1 MLNHTNTFTGVAQ
14 NLNLSVTTVVKIF
27 DTYVECRR
35 AILPKIICFDEFYRS
50 RKTTDKYAFV
60 MADFQTNKIIDVYHS
75 RRKDK
80 LDSYFSRIPQKE
92 RDNVEY
98 IIIDMWDTYRDL
110 AEVLFKNAKIA
121 VDSFHVIKHLNEA
134 MINIRLRIMRK
145 YEKNT
150 KSLYSNDMYYYMLKK
165 FHYFFVKEFDDI
177 YDGLIE
183 IRKMKTKW
191 DKYEIRKYLL
201 SINSDLKYAYELKEK
216 YKIEQDNILEAYKI
230 MVVRYEISRNG
241 YSSIRPVTIAKDV
254 SRESAV
260 KLGEQSIYFPGISA
274 TNEPMVS
281 YPSGSLASHIL
292 GYVGNITETELD
304 GREDTYGINDV
315 IGKVGIQYVFEEY
328 LRGKDGIKQLD
339 MSVDGTITDEY
350 ITQEAVAGSDVILTI
365 DANLQAA
372 TEKALANNIKKIAS
386 GGFSKRSDA
395 KAGAAVVMNVKTGEI
410 LAMASYPDYE
420 PELFVNGISQK
431 KLDEY
436 NKGDNIFNR
445 AISGVYAPGSTFKMI
460 TAIAGLETGVIT
472 PTEKINDI
480 GVYKKAHEPAC
491 WIWNSYGMSHGW
503 LNVTE
508 AITHS
513 CNYFFYEVG
522 YRATI
527 DNIAKY
533 AKYYGLGEKT
543 NVELPMEEKGIVA
556 TRDKAKER
564 GDEWQIGETLSAAIG
579 QSYNSYTPIQ
589 MAKYISMLANGGEPI
604 DVTIVK
610 SINDVNGNQVSKE
623 DITKFVNAK
632 LGLTKEKKE
641 NLNIKKENIDA
652 ILKGMKGVTSEEGGT
667 AYSTFANFNIEL
679 GGKTGSAQTDVQG
692 KINGWF
698 VGFAPYEEPEIAVVV
713 LVENAGSGSYTA
725 EVARDI
731 LQEYFGMNME
741 KVEEDLTAMPSTEIQ
756 N

>member
-1 MLNHTNTFTGVAQ
+1 MYNDDRNTNLRYNLITILVYIVGIVLIVQLFNLQIVNGKEYRETSNTRLSRETVIKAARGSIKDRTG
-14 NLNLSVTTVVKIF
+14 NLLVTTKMGFNIELYKTKIN
-27 DTYVECRR
+27 TTTLNKT
-35 AILPKIICFDEFYRS
+35 ILNTIKILENNN
-50 RKTTDKYAFV
+50 DKYINNLPISIEPFK
-60 MADFQTNKIIDVYHS
+60 FTIDDEESQVNW
-75 RRKDK
+75 K
-80 LDSYFSRIPQKE
+80 KE
-92 RDNVEY
+92 ND
-98 IIIDMWDTYRDL
+98 
-110 AEVLFKNAKIA
+110 
-121 VDSFHVIKHLNEA
+121 IKEDA
-134 MINIRLRIMRK
+134 TP
-145 YEKNT
+145 EQC
-150 KSLYSNDMYYYMLKK
+150 
-165 FHYFFVKEFDDI
+165 F
-177 YDGLIE
+177 
-183 IRKMKTKW
+183 
-191 DKYEIRKYLL
+191 
-201 SINSDLKYAYELKEK
+201 YELKEK

-328 LRGKDGIKQLD
+328 LRGKDGVKQLD

-731 LQEYFGMNME
+731 LQEYFGMNIE

>member
-1 MLNHTNTFTGVAQ
+1 MYNDDRNTNLRYNLITILVYIVGIVLIVQLFNLQIVNGKEYRETSNTRLSRETVIKAARGSIKDRTG
-14 NLNLSVTTVVKIF
+14 NLLVTTKMGFNIELYKTKIN
-27 DTYVECRR
+27 TTTLNKT
-35 AILPKIICFDEFYRS
+35 ILNTIKILENNN
-50 RKTTDKYAFV
+50 DKYINNLPISIEPFK
-60 MADFQTNKIIDVYHS
+60 FTIDDEESQVNW
-75 RRKDK
+75 K
-80 LDSYFSRIPQKE
+80 KE
-92 RDNVEY
+92 ND
-98 IIIDMWDTYRDL
+98 
-110 AEVLFKNAKIA
+110 
-121 VDSFHVIKHLNEA
+121 IKEDA
-134 MINIRLRIMRK
+134 TP
-145 YEKNT
+145 EQC
-150 KSLYSNDMYYYMLKK
+150 
-165 FHYFFVKEFDDI
+165 F
-177 YDGLIE
+177 
-183 IRKMKTKW
+183 
-191 DKYEIRKYLL
+191 
-201 SINSDLKYAYELKEK
+201 YELKEK

-460 TAIAGLETGVIT
+460 TAIAGLETGVIA

>member
-1 MLNHTNTFTGVAQ
+1 MNNDNRSSNLRYNIITILVYIVGIVLIVQLFNLQIVNGKEYRETSNTR
-14 NLNLSVTTVVKIF
+14 LSRETVVKAARGSIKDRTGNLLVTTKMGF
-27 DTYVECRR
+27 NVDLYKTKIDT
-35 AILPKIICFDEFYRS
+35 ATLNKTILNTIRILESNK
-50 RKTTDKYAFV
+50 DKYINNLPIKVNPFEFENQ
-60 MADFQTNKIIDVYHS
+60 DEET
-75 RRKDK
+75 
-80 LDSYFSRIPQKE
+80 QKKWKKGNDINE
-92 RDNVEY
+92 NA
-98 IIIDMWDTYRDL
+98 T
-110 AEVLFKNAKIA
+110 AEECF
-121 VDSFHVIKHLNEA
+121 
-134 MINIRLRIMRK
+134 
-145 YEKNT
+145 
-150 KSLYSNDMYYYMLKK
+150 YSLKK
-165 FHYFFVKEFDDI
+165 E
-177 YDGLIE
+177 
-183 IRKMKTKW
+183 
-191 DKYEIRKYLL
+191 
-201 SINSDLKYAYELKEK
+201 
-216 YKIEQDNILEAYKI
+216 YKIEQEDISEAYKI
-230 MVVRYEISRNG
+230 MVVRYEIARNG

-254 SRESAV
+254 SRASAV

-274 TNEPMVS
+274 TTEPLVS

-292 GYVGNITETELD
+292 GYVGNITQAELD

-328 LRGKDGIKQLD
+328 LRGQNGIKQLD
-339 MSVDGTITDEY
+339 MSVDGNITDEY
-350 ITQEAVAGSDVILTI
+350 ITKEAVAGSDVILTI
-365 DANLQAA
+365 DANLQAT

-386 GGFSKRSDA
+386 GGFSKTSEA

-460 TAIAGLETGVIT
+460 TAIAGLETGAIT
-472 PTEKINDI
+472 PTEKINDV

-491 WIWNSYGMSHGW
+491 WIWNSYGMTHGW
-503 LNVTE
+503 LNVTD
-508 AITHS
+508 AIIHS

-522 YRATI
+522 YRVTI
-527 DNIAKY
+527 ENIAKY
-533 AKYYGLGEKT
+533 AKYYGLGQKT
-543 NVELPMEEKGIVA
+543 NVELPMEEEGVVA

-589 MAKYISMLANGGEPI
+589 MAKYISMLANGGKPI
-604 DVTIVK
+604 DVSIVK
-610 SINDVNGNQVSKE
+610 SVIDVNGNQISKE
-623 DITKFVNAK
+623 EITKFVNAK
-632 LGLTKEKKE
+632 LGLEKQEKED
-641 NLNIKKENIDA
+641 LNIKKENLEA

-667 AYSTFANFNIEL
+667 AYSTFADFNIEL
-679 GGKTGSAQTDVQG
+679 GGKTGSAQTDVNG
-692 KINGWF
+692 KVNGWF
-698 VGFAPYEEPEIAVVV
+698 VGFAPYDEPEVAVVV

-741 KVEEDLTAMPSTEIQ
+741 KVEENLTALPSSEIQ

>member
-1 MLNHTNTFTGVAQ
+1 MNNDNRSSNLRYNIITILVYIVGIVLIVQLFNLQIVNGKEYRETSNTR
-14 NLNLSVTTVVKIF
+14 LSRETVVKAARGSIKDRTGNLLVTTKMGF
-27 DTYVECRR
+27 NVDLYKTKIDT
-35 AILPKIICFDEFYRS
+35 ATLNKTILNTIRILESNK
-50 RKTTDKYAFV
+50 DKYINNLPIKVNPFEFENQ
-60 MADFQTNKIIDVYHS
+60 DEET
-75 RRKDK
+75 
-80 LDSYFSRIPQKE
+80 QKKWKKE
-92 RDNVEY
+92 NDINENA
-98 IIIDMWDTYRDL
+98 T
-110 AEVLFKNAKIA
+110 AEECF
-121 VDSFHVIKHLNEA
+121 
-134 MINIRLRIMRK
+134 
-145 YEKNT
+145 
-150 KSLYSNDMYYYMLKK
+150 YSLKK
-165 FHYFFVKEFDDI
+165 E
-177 YDGLIE
+177 
-183 IRKMKTKW
+183 
-191 DKYEIRKYLL
+191 
-201 SINSDLKYAYELKEK
+201 
-216 YKIEQDNILEAYKI
+216 YKIEQEDIEEAYKI
-230 MVVRYEISRNG
+230 MIVRYEIARNG

-254 SRESAV
+254 SRASAV

-274 TNEPMVS
+274 TTEPLVS

-292 GYVGNITETELD
+292 GYVGNITQAELD

-328 LRGKDGIKQLD
+328 LRGQNGIKQLD
-339 MSVDGTITDEY
+339 MSVDGNITDEY
-350 ITQEAVAGSDVILTI
+350 ITKEAVAGSDVILTI
-365 DANLQAA
+365 DANLQAT

-386 GGFSKRSDA
+386 GGFSKTSEA

-460 TAIAGLETGVIT
+460 TAIAGLETGAIT
-472 PTEKINDI
+472 PTEKINDV

-491 WIWNSYGMSHGW
+491 WIWNSYGMTHGW
-503 LNVTE
+503 LNVTD
-508 AITHS
+508 AIIHS

-522 YRATI
+522 YRVTI

-533 AKYYGLGEKT
+533 AKYYGLGQKT
-543 NVELPMEEKGIVA
+543 NVELPMEEEGVVA

-589 MAKYISMLANGGEPI
+589 MAKYISMLANGGKPI

-610 SINDVNGNQVSKE
+610 SVIDVNGNQIPKE
-623 DITKFVNAK
+623 EITKFVNAK
-632 LGLTKEKKE
+632 LGLEKQEKED
-641 NLNIKKENIDA
+641 LNIKKENLEA
-652 ILKGMKGVTSEEGGT
+652 VLKGMKGVTSEEGGT
-667 AYSTFANFNIEL
+667 AYSTFADFNIEL
-679 GGKTGSAQTDVQG
+679 GGKTGSAQTDVNG
-692 KINGWF
+692 KVNGWF
-698 VGFAPYEEPEIAVVV
+698 VGFAPYDEPEVAVVV

-741 KVEEDLTAMPSTEIQ
+741 KVEENLTALPSSEIQ

>member
-1 MLNHTNTFTGVAQ
+1 MNNDNRSSNLRYNIITILVYIVGIVLIVQLFNLQIVNGKEYRETSNTR
-14 NLNLSVTTVVKIF
+14 LSRETVVKAARGSIKDRTGNLLVTTKMGF
-27 DTYVECRR
+27 NVDLYKTKIDT
-35 AILPKIICFDEFYRS
+35 ATLNKTILNTIRILESNK
-50 RKTTDKYAFV
+50 DKYINNLPIKVNPFEFENQ
-60 MADFQTNKIIDVYHS
+60 DEET
-75 RRKDK
+75 
-80 LDSYFSRIPQKE
+80 QKKWKKGNDINE
-92 RDNVEY
+92 NA
-98 IIIDMWDTYRDL
+98 T
-110 AEVLFKNAKIA
+110 AEECF
-121 VDSFHVIKHLNEA
+121 
-134 MINIRLRIMRK
+134 
-145 YEKNT
+145 
-150 KSLYSNDMYYYMLKK
+150 YSLKK
-165 FHYFFVKEFDDI
+165 E
-177 YDGLIE
+177 
-183 IRKMKTKW
+183 
-191 DKYEIRKYLL
+191 
-201 SINSDLKYAYELKEK
+201 
-216 YKIEQDNILEAYKI
+216 YKIEQEDISEAYKI
-230 MVVRYEISRNG
+230 MVVRYEIARNG

-254 SRESAV
+254 SRASAV

-274 TNEPMVS
+274 TTEPLVS

-292 GYVGNITETELD
+292 GYVGNITQAELD

-328 LRGKDGIKQLD
+328 LRGQNGIKQLD
-339 MSVDGTITDEY
+339 MSVDGNITDEY
-350 ITQEAVAGSDVILTI
+350 ITKEAVAGSDVILTI
-365 DANLQAA
+365 DANLQAT

-386 GGFSKRSDA
+386 GVFSKTSEA

-460 TAIAGLETGVIT
+460 TAIAGLETGAIT
-472 PTEKINDI
+472 PTEKINDV

-491 WIWNSYGMSHGW
+491 WIWNSYGMTHGW
-503 LNVTE
+503 LNVTD
-508 AITHS
+508 AIIHS

-522 YRATI
+522 YRVTI

-533 AKYYGLGEKT
+533 AKYYGLGQKT
-543 NVELPMEEKGIVA
+543 NVELPMEEEGVVA

-589 MAKYISMLANGGEPI
+589 MAKYISMLANGGKPI
-604 DVTIVK
+604 DVSIVK
-610 SINDVNGNQVSKE
+610 SVIDVNGNQISKE
-623 DITKFVNAK
+623 EITKFVNAK
-632 LGLTKEKKE
+632 LGLEKQEKED
-641 NLNIKKENIDA
+641 LNIKKENLEA

-667 AYSTFANFNIEL
+667 AYSTFADFNIEL
-679 GGKTGSAQTDVQG
+679 GGKTGSAQTDVNG
-692 KINGWF
+692 KVNGWF
-698 VGFAPYEEPEIAVVV
+698 VGFAPYDEPEVAVVV

-741 KVEEDLTAMPSTEIQ
+741 KVEENLTALPSSEIQ

>member
-1 MLNHTNTFTGVAQ
+1 MNNDNRSSNLRYNIITILVYIVGIVLIVQLFNLQIVNGKEYRETSNTR
-14 NLNLSVTTVVKIF
+14 LSRETVVKAARGSIKDRTGNLLVTTKMGF
-27 DTYVECRR
+27 NVDLYKTKIDI
-35 AILPKIICFDEFYRS
+35 ATLNKTILNTIRILESNK
-50 RKTTDKYAFV
+50 DKYINNLPIKVNPFEFENQ
-60 MADFQTNKIIDVYHS
+60 DEET
-75 RRKDK
+75 
-80 LDSYFSRIPQKE
+80 QKKWKKGNDINE
-92 RDNVEY
+92 NA
-98 IIIDMWDTYRDL
+98 T
-110 AEVLFKNAKIA
+110 AEECF
-121 VDSFHVIKHLNEA
+121 
-134 MINIRLRIMRK
+134 
-145 YEKNT
+145 
-150 KSLYSNDMYYYMLKK
+150 YSLKK
-165 FHYFFVKEFDDI
+165 E
-177 YDGLIE
+177 
-183 IRKMKTKW
+183 
-191 DKYEIRKYLL
+191 
-201 SINSDLKYAYELKEK
+201 
-216 YKIEQDNILEAYKI
+216 YKIEQEDISEAYKI
-230 MVVRYEISRNG
+230 MVVRYEIARNG

-254 SRESAV
+254 SRASAV

-274 TNEPMVS
+274 TTEPLVS

-292 GYVGNITETELD
+292 GYVGNITQAELD

-328 LRGKDGIKQLD
+328 LRGQNGIKQLD
-339 MSVDGTITDEY
+339 MSVDGNITDEY
-350 ITQEAVAGSDVILTI
+350 ITKEAVAGSDVILTI
-365 DANLQAA
+365 DANLQAT

-386 GGFSKRSDA
+386 GGFSKTSEA

-460 TAIAGLETGVIT
+460 TAIAGLETGAIT
-472 PTEKINDI
+472 PTEKINDV

-491 WIWNSYGMSHGW
+491 WIWNSYGMTHGW
-503 LNVTE
+503 LNVTD
-508 AITHS
+508 AIIHS

-522 YRATI
+522 YRVTI

-533 AKYYGLGEKT
+533 AKYYGLGQKT
-543 NVELPMEEKGIVA
+543 NVELPMEEEGVVA

-589 MAKYISMLANGGEPI
+589 MAKYISMLANGGKPI
-604 DVTIVK
+604 DVSIVK
-610 SINDVNGNQVSKE
+610 SVIDVNGNQISKE
-623 DITKFVNAK
+623 EITKFVNAK
-632 LGLTKEKKE
+632 LGLEKQEKED
-641 NLNIKKENIDA
+641 LNIKKENLEA

-667 AYSTFANFNIEL
+667 AYSTFADFNIEL
-679 GGKTGSAQTDVQG
+679 GGKTGSAQTDVNG
-692 KINGWF
+692 KVNGWF
-698 VGFAPYEEPEIAVVV
+698 VGFAPYDEPEVAVVV

-741 KVEEDLTAMPSTEIQ
+741 KVEENLTALPSSEIQ

>member
-1 MLNHTNTFTGVAQ
+1 MYNDDRNTNLRYNLITILVYIVGIVLIVQLFNLQIVNGKEYRETSNTRLSRETVIKAARGSIKDRTGNML
-14 NLNLSVTTVVKIF
+14 VTTKMGFNIELYKTKIN
-27 DTYVECRR
+27 TTTLNKT
-35 AILPKIICFDEFYRS
+35 ILNTIKILENNN
-50 RKTTDKYAFV
+50 DKYINNLPISIEPFK
-60 MADFQTNKIIDVYHS
+60 FTIDDEESQVNW
-75 RRKDK
+75 K
-80 LDSYFSRIPQKE
+80 KE
-92 RDNVEY
+92 ND
-98 IIIDMWDTYRDL
+98 
-110 AEVLFKNAKIA
+110 
-121 VDSFHVIKHLNEA
+121 IKEDA
-134 MINIRLRIMRK
+134 TP
-145 YEKNT
+145 EQC
-150 KSLYSNDMYYYMLKK
+150 
-165 FHYFFVKEFDDI
+165 F
-177 YDGLIE
+177 
-183 IRKMKTKW
+183 
-191 DKYEIRKYLL
+191 
-201 SINSDLKYAYELKEK
+201 YELKEK

-386 GGFSKRSDA
+386 GGFSKKSDA

>member
-1 MLNHTNTFTGVAQ
+1 MYNDDRNTNLRYNLITILVYIVGIVLIVQLFNLQIVNGKEYRETSNTRLSRETVIKAARGSIKDRTG
-14 NLNLSVTTVVKIF
+14 NLLVTTKMGFNIELYKTKIN
-27 DTYVECRR
+27 TTTLNKT
-35 AILPKIICFDEFYRS
+35 ILNTIKILENNN
-50 RKTTDKYAFV
+50 DKY
-60 MADFQTNKIIDVYHS
+60 
-75 RRKDK
+75 
-80 LDSYFSRIPQKE
+80 
-92 RDNVEY
+92 
-98 IIIDMWDTYRDL
+98 
-110 AEVLFKNAKIA
+110 
-121 VDSFHVIKHLNEA
+121 
-134 MINIRLRIMRK
+134 INNLPI
-145 YEKNT
+145 
-150 KSLYSNDMYYYMLKK
+150 
-165 FHYFFVKEFDDI
+165 
-177 YDGLIE
+177 LIE
-183 IRKMKTKW
+183 PFKFTIDDEESQVNWKKENDIKEDATP
-191 DKYEIRKYLL
+191 EQCF
-201 SINSDLKYAYELKEK
+201 YELKEK
-216 YKIEQDNILEAYKI
+216 YKIEQHNILEAYKI

-281 YPSGSLASHIL
+281 YPLGSLASHIL

-641 NLNIKKENIDA
+641 NLNIKKGNIDA

>member
-1 MLNHTNTFTGVAQ
+1 MNNDNRSSNLRYNIITILVYIVGIVLIVQLFNLQIVNGKEYRETSNTR
-14 NLNLSVTTVVKIF
+14 LSRETVVKAARGSIKDRTGNLLVTTKMGF
-27 DTYVECRR
+27 NVDLYKTKIDT
-35 AILPKIICFDEFYRS
+35 ATLNKTILNTIRILESNK
-50 RKTTDKYAFV
+50 DKYINNLPIKVNPFEFENQ
-60 MADFQTNKIIDVYHS
+60 DEET
-75 RRKDK
+75 
-80 LDSYFSRIPQKE
+80 QKKWKKE
-92 RDNVEY
+92 NDINENA
-98 IIIDMWDTYRDL
+98 T
-110 AEVLFKNAKIA
+110 AEECF
-121 VDSFHVIKHLNEA
+121 
-134 MINIRLRIMRK
+134 
-145 YEKNT
+145 
-150 KSLYSNDMYYYMLKK
+150 YSLKK
-165 FHYFFVKEFDDI
+165 E
-177 YDGLIE
+177 
-183 IRKMKTKW
+183 
-191 DKYEIRKYLL
+191 
-201 SINSDLKYAYELKEK
+201 
-216 YKIEQDNILEAYKI
+216 YKIEQEDIEEAYKI
-230 MVVRYEISRNG
+230 MIVRYEIARNG

-254 SRESAV
+254 SRASAV

-274 TNEPMVS
+274 TTEPLVS

-292 GYVGNITETELD
+292 GYVGNITQAELD

-328 LRGKDGIKQLD
+328 LRGQNGIKQLD
-339 MSVDGTITDEY
+339 MSVDGNITDEY
-350 ITQEAVAGSDVILTI
+350 ITKEAVAGSDVILTI
-365 DANLQAA
+365 DANLQAV

-386 GGFSKRSDA
+386 GGFSKTSEA

-420 PELFVNGISQK
+420 PELFINGISQK

-460 TAIAGLETGVIT
+460 TAIAGLETGAIT
-472 PTEKINDI
+472 PTEKINDV

-491 WIWNSYGMSHGW
+491 WIWNSYGMTHGW
-503 LNVTE
+503 LNVTD
-508 AITHS
+508 AIIHS

-522 YRATI
+522 YRVTI

-533 AKYYGLGEKT
+533 AKYYGLGQKT
-543 NVELPMEEKGIVA
+543 NVELPMEEEGVVA

-589 MAKYISMLANGGEPI
+589 MAKYISMLANGGKPI

-610 SINDVNGNQVSKE
+610 SVIDVNGNQIPKE
-623 DITKFVNAK
+623 EITKFVNAK
-632 LGLTKEKKE
+632 LGLEKQEKED
-641 NLNIKKENIDA
+641 LNIKKENLEA
-652 ILKGMKGVTSEEGGT
+652 VLKGMKGVTSEEGGT
-667 AYSTFANFNIEL
+667 AYSTFADFNIEL
-679 GGKTGSAQTDVQG
+679 GGKTGSAQTDVNG
-692 KINGWF
+692 KVNGWF
-698 VGFAPYEEPEIAVVV
+698 VGFAPYDEPEVAVVV

-741 KVEEDLTAMPSTEIQ
+741 KVEENLTALPSSEIQ

>member
-1 MLNHTNTFTGVAQ
+1 MYNDDRNTNLRYNLITILVYIVGIVLIVQLFNLQIVNGKEYRETSNTRLSRETVIKASRGSIKDRTG
-14 NLNLSVTTVVKIF
+14 NLLVTTKMGFNIELYKTKIN
-27 DTYVECRR
+27 TTTLNKT
-35 AILPKIICFDEFYRS
+35 ILNTIKILENNN
-50 RKTTDKYAFV
+50 DKYINNLPISIEPFK
-60 MADFQTNKIIDVYHS
+60 FTIDDEESQVNW
-75 RRKDK
+75 K
-80 LDSYFSRIPQKE
+80 KE
-92 RDNVEY
+92 ND
-98 IIIDMWDTYRDL
+98 
-110 AEVLFKNAKIA
+110 
-121 VDSFHVIKHLNEA
+121 IKEDA
-134 MINIRLRIMRK
+134 TP
-145 YEKNT
+145 EQC
-150 KSLYSNDMYYYMLKK
+150 
-165 FHYFFVKEFDDI
+165 F
-177 YDGLIE
+177 
-183 IRKMKTKW
+183 
-191 DKYEIRKYLL
+191 
-201 SINSDLKYAYELKEK
+201 YELKEK

-410 LAMASYPDYE
+410 LAMTSYPDYE

>member
-1 MLNHTNTFTGVAQ
+1 MNNDNRSSNLRYNIITILVYIVGIVLIVQLFNLQIVNGKEYRETSNTR
-14 NLNLSVTTVVKIF
+14 LSRETVVKAARGSIKDRTGNLLVTTKMGF
-27 DTYVECRR
+27 NVDLYKTKIDT
-35 AILPKIICFDEFYRS
+35 ATLNKTILNTIRILESNK
-50 RKTTDKYAFV
+50 DKYINNLPIKVNPFKFENQ
-60 MADFQTNKIIDVYHS
+60 DEET
-75 RRKDK
+75 
-80 LDSYFSRIPQKE
+80 QKKWKKE
-92 RDNVEY
+92 NDINENA
-98 IIIDMWDTYRDL
+98 T
-110 AEVLFKNAKIA
+110 AEECF
-121 VDSFHVIKHLNEA
+121 
-134 MINIRLRIMRK
+134 
-145 YEKNT
+145 
-150 KSLYSNDMYYYMLKK
+150 YSLKK
-165 FHYFFVKEFDDI
+165 EYQ
-177 YDGLIE
+177 
-183 IRKMKTKW
+183 
-191 DKYEIRKYLL
+191 
-201 SINSDLKYAYELKEK
+201 
-216 YKIEQDNILEAYKI
+216 IEQEDISEAYKI
-230 MVVRYEISRNG
+230 MVVRYEIARNG

-254 SRESAV
+254 SRASAV

-274 TNEPMVS
+274 TTEPLVS

-292 GYVGNITETELD
+292 GYVGNITQAELD

-328 LRGKDGIKQLD
+328 LRGQNGIKQLD
-339 MSVDGTITDEY
+339 MSVDGNITDEY
-350 ITQEAVAGSDVILTI
+350 ITKEAVAGSDVILTI
-365 DANLQAA
+365 DANLQAT

-386 GGFSKRSDA
+386 GGFSKTSEA

-460 TAIAGLETGVIT
+460 TAIAGLETGAIT
-472 PTEKINDI
+472 PTEKINDV

-491 WIWNSYGMSHGW
+491 WIWNSYGMTHGW
-503 LNVTE
+503 LNVTD
-508 AITHS
+508 AIIHS

-522 YRATI
+522 YRVTI

-533 AKYYGLGEKT
+533 AKYYGLGQKT
-543 NVELPMEEKGIVA
+543 NVELPMEESGVVA

-589 MAKYISMLANGGEPI
+589 MAKYISMLANGGKPI
-604 DVTIVK
+604 DVSIVK
-610 SINDVNGNQVSKE
+610 SVIDVNGNQISKE
-623 DITKFVNAK
+623 EITKFVNAK
-632 LGLTKEKKE
+632 LGLEKQEKED
-641 NLNIKKENIDA
+641 LNIKKENLEA

-667 AYSTFANFNIEL
+667 AYSTFADFNIEL
-679 GGKTGSAQTDVQG
+679 GGKTGSAQTDVNG
-692 KINGWF
+692 KVNGWF
-698 VGFAPYEEPEIAVVV
+698 VGFAPYDEPEVAVVV

-741 KVEEDLTAMPSTEIQ
+741 KVEENLTALPSSEIQ

>member
-1 MLNHTNTFTGVAQ
+1 MYNDDRNTNLRYNLITILVYIVGIVLIVQLFNLQIVNGKEYRETSNTRLSRETVIKAARGSIKDRTG
-14 NLNLSVTTVVKIF
+14 NLLVTTKMGFNIELYKTKIN
-27 DTYVECRR
+27 TTTLNKT
-35 AILPKIICFDEFYRS
+35 ILNTIKILENNN
-50 RKTTDKYAFV
+50 DKY
-60 MADFQTNKIIDVYHS
+60 
-75 RRKDK
+75 
-80 LDSYFSRIPQKE
+80 
-92 RDNVEY
+92 
-98 IIIDMWDTYRDL
+98 
-110 AEVLFKNAKIA
+110 
-121 VDSFHVIKHLNEA
+121 
-134 MINIRLRIMRK
+134 INNLPI
-145 YEKNT
+145 
-150 KSLYSNDMYYYMLKK
+150 
-165 FHYFFVKEFDDI
+165 
-177 YDGLIE
+177 LIE
-183 IRKMKTKW
+183 PFKFTIDDEESQVNWKKENDIKEDATP
-191 DKYEIRKYLL
+191 EQCF
-201 SINSDLKYAYELKEK
+201 YELKEK

-610 SINDVNGNQVSKE
+610 SINDVNGDQVSKE

-641 NLNIKKENIDA
+641 NLNIKKKNIDA

>member
-1 MLNHTNTFTGVAQ
+1 MNNDNRSSNLRYNIITILVYIVGIVLIVQLFNLQIVNGKEYRETSNTR
-14 NLNLSVTTVVKIF
+14 LSRETVVKAARGSIKDRTGNLLVTTKMGF
-27 DTYVECRR
+27 NVDLYKTKIDT
-35 AILPKIICFDEFYRS
+35 ATLNKTILNTIRILESNK
-50 RKTTDKYAFV
+50 DKYINNLPIKVNPFEFENQ
-60 MADFQTNKIIDVYHS
+60 DEET
-75 RRKDK
+75 
-80 LDSYFSRIPQKE
+80 QKKWKKGNDINE
-92 RDNVEY
+92 NA
-98 IIIDMWDTYRDL
+98 T
-110 AEVLFKNAKIA
+110 AEECF
-121 VDSFHVIKHLNEA
+121 
-134 MINIRLRIMRK
+134 
-145 YEKNT
+145 
-150 KSLYSNDMYYYMLKK
+150 YSLKK
-165 FHYFFVKEFDDI
+165 E
-177 YDGLIE
+177 
-183 IRKMKTKW
+183 
-191 DKYEIRKYLL
+191 
-201 SINSDLKYAYELKEK
+201 
-216 YKIEQDNILEAYKI
+216 YKIEQEDISEAYKI
-230 MVVRYEISRNG
+230 MVVRYEIARNG

-254 SRESAV
+254 SRASAV

-274 TNEPMVS
+274 TTEPLVS

-292 GYVGNITETELD
+292 GYVGNITQAELD

-328 LRGKDGIKQLD
+328 LRGQNGIKQLD
-339 MSVDGTITDEY
+339 MSVDGNITDEY
-350 ITQEAVAGSDVILTI
+350 ITKEAVAGSDVILTI
-365 DANLQAA
+365 DANLQAT

-386 GGFSKRSDA
+386 GGFSKTSEA

-445 AISGVYAPGSTFKMI
+445 AISGVYAQGSTFKMI
-460 TAIAGLETGVIT
+460 TAIAGLETGAIT
-472 PTEKINDI
+472 PTEKINDV

-491 WIWNSYGMSHGW
+491 WIWNSYGMTHGW
-503 LNVTE
+503 LNVTD
-508 AITHS
+508 AIIHS

-522 YRATI
+522 YRVTI

-533 AKYYGLGEKT
+533 AKYYGLGQKT
-543 NVELPMEEKGIVA
+543 NVELPMEEEGVVA

-589 MAKYISMLANGGEPI
+589 MAKYISMLANGGKPI
-604 DVTIVK
+604 DVSIVK
-610 SINDVNGNQVSKE
+610 SVIDVNGNQISKE
-623 DITKFVNAK
+623 EITKFVNAK
-632 LGLTKEKKE
+632 LGLEKQEKED
-641 NLNIKKENIDA
+641 LNIKKENLEA

-667 AYSTFANFNIEL
+667 AYSTFADFNIEL
-679 GGKTGSAQTDVQG
+679 GGKTGSAQTDVNG
-692 KINGWF
+692 KVNGWF
-698 VGFAPYEEPEIAVVV
+698 VGFAPYDEPEVAVVV

-741 KVEEDLTAMPSTEIQ
+741 KVEENLTALPSSEIQ

>member
-1 MLNHTNTFTGVAQ
+1 MYNDDRDTNLRYNLITILVYIVGIVLIVQLFNLQIVNGKEYRETSNTRLSRETVIKAARGSIKDRTG
-14 NLNLSVTTVVKIF
+14 NLLVTTKMGFNIELYKTKIN
-27 DTYVECRR
+27 TTTLNKT
-35 AILPKIICFDEFYRS
+35 ILNTIKILENNN
-50 RKTTDKYAFV
+50 DKYINNLPISIEPFK
-60 MADFQTNKIIDVYHS
+60 FTIDDEESQVNW
-75 RRKDK
+75 K
-80 LDSYFSRIPQKE
+80 KE
-92 RDNVEY
+92 ND
-98 IIIDMWDTYRDL
+98 
-110 AEVLFKNAKIA
+110 
-121 VDSFHVIKHLNEA
+121 IKEDA
-134 MINIRLRIMRK
+134 TP
-145 YEKNT
+145 EQC
-150 KSLYSNDMYYYMLKK
+150 
-165 FHYFFVKEFDDI
+165 F
-177 YDGLIE
+177 
-183 IRKMKTKW
+183 
-191 DKYEIRKYLL
+191 
-201 SINSDLKYAYELKEK
+201 YELKEK

-641 NLNIKKENIDA
+641 NLNIKKKNIDA
-652 ILKGMKGVTSEEGGT
+652 ILKGMKGVTSEESGT

>member
-1 MLNHTNTFTGVAQ
+1 MNNDNRSSNLRYNIITILVYIVGIVLIVQLFNLQIVNGKEYRETSNTR
-14 NLNLSVTTVVKIF
+14 LSRETVVKAARGSIKDRTCNLLVTTKMGF
-27 DTYVECRR
+27 NVDLYKIKIDT
-35 AILPKIICFDEFYRS
+35 ATLNKTILNTIRILESNK
-50 RKTTDKYAFV
+50 DKYINNLPIKVNPFEFENQ
-60 MADFQTNKIIDVYHS
+60 DEET
-75 RRKDK
+75 
-80 LDSYFSRIPQKE
+80 QKKWKKGNDINE
-92 RDNVEY
+92 NA
-98 IIIDMWDTYRDL
+98 T
-110 AEVLFKNAKIA
+110 AEECF
-121 VDSFHVIKHLNEA
+121 
-134 MINIRLRIMRK
+134 
-145 YEKNT
+145 
-150 KSLYSNDMYYYMLKK
+150 YSLKK
-165 FHYFFVKEFDDI
+165 E
-177 YDGLIE
+177 
-183 IRKMKTKW
+183 
-191 DKYEIRKYLL
+191 
-201 SINSDLKYAYELKEK
+201 
-216 YKIEQDNILEAYKI
+216 YKIEQEDISEAYKI
-230 MVVRYEISRNG
+230 MVVRYEIARNG

-254 SRESAV
+254 SRASAV

-274 TNEPMVS
+274 TTEPLVS

-292 GYVGNITETELD
+292 GYVGNITQAELD

-328 LRGKDGIKQLD
+328 LRGQNGIKQLD
-339 MSVDGTITDEY
+339 MSVDGNITDEY
-350 ITQEAVAGSDVILTI
+350 ITKEAVAGSDVILTI
-365 DANLQAA
+365 DANLQAT

-386 GGFSKRSDA
+386 GGFSKTSEA

-460 TAIAGLETGVIT
+460 TAIAGLETGAIT
-472 PTEKINDI
+472 PTEKINDV

-491 WIWNSYGMSHGW
+491 WIWNSYGMTHGW
-503 LNVTE
+503 LNVTD
-508 AITHS
+508 AIIHS

-522 YRATI
+522 YRVTI

-533 AKYYGLGEKT
+533 AKYYGLGQKT
-543 NVELPMEEKGIVA
+543 NVELPMEEEGVVA

-589 MAKYISMLANGGEPI
+589 MAKYISMLANGGKPI
-604 DVTIVK
+604 DVSIVK
-610 SINDVNGNQVSKE
+610 SVIDVNGNQISKE
-623 DITKFVNAK
+623 EITKFVNAK
-632 LGLTKEKKE
+632 LGLEKQEKED
-641 NLNIKKENIDA
+641 LNIKKENLEA

-667 AYSTFANFNIEL
+667 AYSTFADFNIEL
-679 GGKTGSAQTDVQG
+679 GGKTGSAQTDVNG
-692 KINGWF
+692 KVNGWF
-698 VGFAPYEEPEIAVVV
+698 VGFAPYDEPEVAVVV

-741 KVEEDLTAMPSTEIQ
+741 KVEENLTALPSSELK

>member
-1 MLNHTNTFTGVAQ
+1 MNNDNRSSNLRYNIITILVYIVGIVLIVQLFNLQIVNGKEYRETSNTR
-14 NLNLSVTTVVKIF
+14 LSRETVVKAARGSIKDRTGNLLVTTKMGF
-27 DTYVECRR
+27 NVDLYKTKIDT
-35 AILPKIICFDEFYRS
+35 ATLNKTILNTIRILESNK
-50 RKTTDKYAFV
+50 DKYINNLPIKVNPFEFENQ
-60 MADFQTNKIIDVYHS
+60 DEET
-75 RRKDK
+75 
-80 LDSYFSRIPQKE
+80 QKKWKKE
-92 RDNVEY
+92 NDINENA
-98 IIIDMWDTYRDL
+98 T
-110 AEVLFKNAKIA
+110 AEECF
-121 VDSFHVIKHLNEA
+121 
-134 MINIRLRIMRK
+134 
-145 YEKNT
+145 
-150 KSLYSNDMYYYMLKK
+150 YSLKK
-165 FHYFFVKEFDDI
+165 E
-177 YDGLIE
+177 
-183 IRKMKTKW
+183 
-191 DKYEIRKYLL
+191 
-201 SINSDLKYAYELKEK
+201 
-216 YKIEQDNILEAYKI
+216 YKIEQEDISEAYKI
-230 MVVRYEISRNG
+230 MVVRYEIARNG

-254 SRESAV
+254 SRASAV

-274 TNEPMVS
+274 TTEPLVS

-292 GYVGNITETELD
+292 GYVGNITQAELD

-328 LRGKDGIKQLD
+328 LRGQNGIKQLD
-339 MSVDGTITDEY
+339 MSVDGNITDEY
-350 ITQEAVAGSDVILTI
+350 ITKEAVAGSDVILTI
-365 DANLQAA
+365 DANLQAV

-386 GGFSKRSDA
+386 GGFSKTSEA

-420 PELFVNGISQK
+420 PELFINGISQK

-460 TAIAGLETGVIT
+460 TAIAGLETGAIT
-472 PTEKINDI
+472 PTEKINDV

-491 WIWNSYGMSHGW
+491 WIWNSYGMTHGW
-503 LNVTE
+503 LNVTD
-508 AITHS
+508 AIIHS

-522 YRATI
+522 YRVTI

-533 AKYYGLGEKT
+533 AKYYGLGQKT
-543 NVELPMEEKGIVA
+543 NVELPMEEEGVVA

-589 MAKYISMLANGGEPI
+589 MAKYISMLANGGKPI

-610 SINDVNGNQVSKE
+610 SVIDVNGNQIPKE
-623 DITKFVNAK
+623 EITKFVNAK
-632 LGLTKEKKE
+632 LGLEKQEKED
-641 NLNIKKENIDA
+641 LNIKKENLEA
-652 ILKGMKGVTSEEGGT
+652 VLKGMKGVTSEEGGT
-667 AYSTFANFNIEL
+667 AYSTFADFNIEL
-679 GGKTGSAQTDVQG
+679 GGKTGSAQTDVNG
-692 KINGWF
+692 KVNGWF
-698 VGFAPYEEPEIAVVV
+698 VGFAPYDEPEVAVVV

-741 KVEEDLTAMPSTEIQ
+741 KVEENLTALPSSEIQ

>member
-1 MLNHTNTFTGVAQ
+1 MYNDDRNTNLRYNLITILVYIVGIVLIVQLFNLQIVNGKEYRETSNTRLSRETVIKAARGSIKDRTG
-14 NLNLSVTTVVKIF
+14 NLLVTTKMGFNIELYKTKIN
-27 DTYVECRR
+27 TTTLNKT
-35 AILPKIICFDEFYRS
+35 ILNTIKILENNN
-50 RKTTDKYAFV
+50 DKYINNLPISIEPFK
-60 MADFQTNKIIDVYHS
+60 FTIDDEESQVNW
-75 RRKDK
+75 K
-80 LDSYFSRIPQKE
+80 KE
-92 RDNVEY
+92 ND
-98 IIIDMWDTYRDL
+98 
-110 AEVLFKNAKIA
+110 
-121 VDSFHVIKHLNEA
+121 IKEDA
-134 MINIRLRIMRK
+134 TP
-145 YEKNT
+145 EQC
-150 KSLYSNDMYYYMLKK
+150 
-165 FHYFFVKEFDDI
+165 F
-177 YDGLIE
+177 
-183 IRKMKTKW
+183 
-191 DKYEIRKYLL
+191 
-201 SINSDLKYAYELKEK
+201 YELKEK
-216 YKIEQDNILEAYKI
+216 YKIEQDNILEVYKI

-304 GREDTYGINDV
+304 GREDTYGINDI

>member
-1 MLNHTNTFTGVAQ
+1 MYNDDRNTNLRYNLITILVYIVGIVLIVQLFNLQIVNGKEYRKTSNTRLSRETVIKAARGSIKDRTG
-14 NLNLSVTTVVKIF
+14 NLLVTTKMGFNIELYKTKIN
-27 DTYVECRR
+27 TTTLNKT
-35 AILPKIICFDEFYRS
+35 ILNTIKIL
-50 RKTTDKYAFV
+50 KNNNDKYINNLPISIEPFK
-60 MADFQTNKIIDVYHS
+60 FTIDDEESQVNW
-75 RRKDK
+75 K
-80 LDSYFSRIPQKE
+80 KE
-92 RDNVEY
+92 ND
-98 IIIDMWDTYRDL
+98 
-110 AEVLFKNAKIA
+110 
-121 VDSFHVIKHLNEA
+121 IKEDA
-134 MINIRLRIMRK
+134 TP
-145 YEKNT
+145 EQC
-150 KSLYSNDMYYYMLKK
+150 
-165 FHYFFVKEFDDI
+165 F
-177 YDGLIE
+177 
-183 IRKMKTKW
+183 
-191 DKYEIRKYLL
+191 
-201 SINSDLKYAYELKEK
+201 YELKEK

-410 LAMASYPDYE
+410 LTMASYPDYE

>member
-1 MLNHTNTFTGVAQ
+1 MYNDDRNTNLRYNLITILVYIVGIVLIVQLFNLQIVNGKEYRETSNTRLSRETVIKAARGSIKDRTG
-14 NLNLSVTTVVKIF
+14 NLLVTTKMGFNIELYKTKIN
-27 DTYVECRR
+27 TTTLNKT
-35 AILPKIICFDEFYRS
+35 ILNTIKILENNN
-50 RKTTDKYAFV
+50 DKY
-60 MADFQTNKIIDVYHS
+60 
-75 RRKDK
+75 
-80 LDSYFSRIPQKE
+80 
-92 RDNVEY
+92 
-98 IIIDMWDTYRDL
+98 
-110 AEVLFKNAKIA
+110 
-121 VDSFHVIKHLNEA
+121 
-134 MINIRLRIMRK
+134 INNLPI
-145 YEKNT
+145 
-150 KSLYSNDMYYYMLKK
+150 
-165 FHYFFVKEFDDI
+165 
-177 YDGLIE
+177 LIE
-183 IRKMKTKW
+183 PFKFTIDDEESQVNWKKENDIKEDATP
-191 DKYEIRKYLL
+191 EQCF
-201 SINSDLKYAYELKEK
+201 YELKEK

-386 GGFSKRSDA
+386 GGFSKRSDS

>member
-1 MLNHTNTFTGVAQ
+1 MNNDNRSSNLRYNIITILVYIVGIVLIVQLFNLQIVNGKEYRETSNTR
-14 NLNLSVTTVVKIF
+14 LSRETVVKAARGSIKDRTGNLLVTTKMGF
-27 DTYVECRR
+27 NVDLYKTKIDT
-35 AILPKIICFDEFYRS
+35 ATLNKTILNTIRILESNK
-50 RKTTDKYAFV
+50 DKYINNLPIKVNPFEFENQ
-60 MADFQTNKIIDVYHS
+60 DEET
-75 RRKDK
+75 
-80 LDSYFSRIPQKE
+80 QKKWKKE
-92 RDNVEY
+92 NDINENA
-98 IIIDMWDTYRDL
+98 T
-110 AEVLFKNAKIA
+110 AEECF
-121 VDSFHVIKHLNEA
+121 
-134 MINIRLRIMRK
+134 
-145 YEKNT
+145 
-150 KSLYSNDMYYYMLKK
+150 YSLKK
-165 FHYFFVKEFDDI
+165 E
-177 YDGLIE
+177 
-183 IRKMKTKW
+183 
-191 DKYEIRKYLL
+191 
-201 SINSDLKYAYELKEK
+201 
-216 YKIEQDNILEAYKI
+216 YKIEQEDIEEAYKI
-230 MVVRYEISRNG
+230 MIVRYEIARNG

-254 SRESAV
+254 SRASAV

-274 TNEPMVS
+274 TTEPLVS

-292 GYVGNITETELD
+292 GYVGNITQAELD

-328 LRGKDGIKQLD
+328 LRGQNGIKQLD
-339 MSVDGTITDEY
+339 MSVDGNITDEY
-350 ITQEAVAGSDVILTI
+350 ITKEAVAGSDVILTI
-365 DANLQAA
+365 DANLQAV

-386 GGFSKRSDA
+386 GGFSKTSEA

-460 TAIAGLETGVIT
+460 TAIAGLETGAIT
-472 PTEKINDI
+472 PTEKINDV

-491 WIWNSYGMSHGW
+491 WIWNSYGMTHGW
-503 LNVTE
+503 LNVTD
-508 AITHS
+508 AIIHS

-522 YRATI
+522 YRVTI

-533 AKYYGLGEKT
+533 AKYYGLGQKT
-543 NVELPMEEKGIVA
+543 NVELPMEEEGVVA

-589 MAKYISMLANGGEPI
+589 MAKYISMLANGGKPI
-604 DVTIVK
+604 DVSIVK
-610 SINDVNGNQVSKE
+610 SVIDVNGNQISKE
-623 DITKFVNAK
+623 EITKFVNAK
-632 LGLTKEKKE
+632 LGLEKQEKED
-641 NLNIKKENIDA
+641 LNIKKENLEA

-667 AYSTFANFNIEL
+667 AYSTFADFNIEL
-679 GGKTGSAQTDVQG
+679 GGKTGSAQTDVNG
-692 KINGWF
+692 KVNGWF
-698 VGFAPYEEPEIAVVV
+698 VGFAPYDEPEVAVVV

-741 KVEEDLTAMPSTEIQ
+741 KVEENLTALPSSEIQ

>member
-1 MLNHTNTFTGVAQ
+1 MNNDNRSSNLRYNIITILVYIVGIVLIVQLFNLQIVNGKEYRETSNTR
-14 NLNLSVTTVVKIF
+14 LSRETVVKAARGSIKDRTGNLLVTTKMGF
-27 DTYVECRR
+27 NVDLYKTKIDT
-35 AILPKIICFDEFYRS
+35 ATLNKTILNTIRILESNK
-50 RKTTDKYAFV
+50 DKYINNLPIKVNPFEFENQ
-60 MADFQTNKIIDVYHS
+60 DEET
-75 RRKDK
+75 
-80 LDSYFSRIPQKE
+80 QKKWKKE
-92 RDNVEY
+92 NDINENA
-98 IIIDMWDTYRDL
+98 T
-110 AEVLFKNAKIA
+110 AEECF
-121 VDSFHVIKHLNEA
+121 
-134 MINIRLRIMRK
+134 
-145 YEKNT
+145 
-150 KSLYSNDMYYYMLKK
+150 YSLKK
-165 FHYFFVKEFDDI
+165 E
-177 YDGLIE
+177 
-183 IRKMKTKW
+183 
-191 DKYEIRKYLL
+191 
-201 SINSDLKYAYELKEK
+201 
-216 YKIEQDNILEAYKI
+216 YKIEQEDISEAYKI
-230 MVVRYEISRNG
+230 MVVRYEIARNG

-254 SRESAV
+254 SRASAV

-274 TNEPMVS
+274 TTEPLVS

-292 GYVGNITETELD
+292 GYVGNITQAELD

-328 LRGKDGIKQLD
+328 LRGQNGIKQLD
-339 MSVDGTITDEY
+339 MSVDGNITDEY
-350 ITQEAVAGSDVILTI
+350 ITKEAVAGSDIILTI
-365 DANLQAA
+365 DANLQAT

-386 GGFSKRSDA
+386 GGFSKASEA

-460 TAIAGLETGVIT
+460 TAIAGLETGAIT
-472 PTEKINDI
+472 PTEKINDV

-491 WIWNSYGMSHGW
+491 WIWNSYGMTHGW
-503 LNVTE
+503 LNVTD
-508 AITHS
+508 AIIHS

-522 YRATI
+522 YRVTI

-533 AKYYGLGEKT
+533 AKYYGLGQKT
-543 NVELPMEEKGIVA
+543 NVELPMEEEGVVA

-589 MAKYISMLANGGEPI
+589 MAKYISMLANGGKPI
-604 DVTIVK
+604 DVSIVK
-610 SINDVNGNQVSKE
+610 SVIDVNGNQISKE
-623 DITKFVNAK
+623 EITKFVNAK
-632 LGLTKEKKE
+632 LGLEKQEKED
-641 NLNIKKENIDA
+641 LNIKKENLEA

-667 AYSTFANFNIEL
+667 AYSTFADFNIEL
-679 GGKTGSAQTDVQG
+679 GGKTGSAQTDVNG
-692 KINGWF
+692 KVNGWF
-698 VGFAPYEEPEIAVVV
+698 VGFAPYDEPEVAVVV

-741 KVEEDLTAMPSTEIQ
+741 KVEENLTALPSSEIQ

>member
-1 MLNHTNTFTGVAQ
+1 MNNDNRSSNLRYNIITILVYIVGIVLIVQLFNLQIVNGKEYRETSNTR
-14 NLNLSVTTVVKIF
+14 LSRETVVKAARGSIKDRTGNLLVTTKMGF
-27 DTYVECRR
+27 NVDLYKTKIDT
-35 AILPKIICFDEFYRS
+35 ATLNKTILNTIRILESNK
-50 RKTTDKYAFV
+50 DKYINNLPIKVNPFEFENQ
-60 MADFQTNKIIDVYHS
+60 DEET
-75 RRKDK
+75 
-80 LDSYFSRIPQKE
+80 QKKWKKE
-92 RDNVEY
+92 NDINENA
-98 IIIDMWDTYRDL
+98 T
-110 AEVLFKNAKIA
+110 AEECF
-121 VDSFHVIKHLNEA
+121 
-134 MINIRLRIMRK
+134 
-145 YEKNT
+145 
-150 KSLYSNDMYYYMLKK
+150 YSLKK
-165 FHYFFVKEFDDI
+165 E
-177 YDGLIE
+177 
-183 IRKMKTKW
+183 
-191 DKYEIRKYLL
+191 
-201 SINSDLKYAYELKEK
+201 
-216 YKIEQDNILEAYKI
+216 YKIEQEDISEAYKI
-230 MVVRYEISRNG
+230 MVVRYEIARNG

-254 SRESAV
+254 SRASAV

-274 TNEPMVS
+274 TTEPLVS

-292 GYVGNITETELD
+292 GYVGNITQAELD

-328 LRGKDGIKQLD
+328 LRGQNGIKQLD
-339 MSVDGTITDEY
+339 MSVDGNITDEY
-350 ITQEAVAGSDVILTI
+350 ITKEAVAGSDVILTI
-365 DANLQAA
+365 DANLQAT

-386 GGFSKRSDA
+386 GGFSKTSEA

-460 TAIAGLETGVIT
+460 TAIAGLETGAIT
-472 PTEKINDI
+472 PTEKINDV

-491 WIWNSYGMSHGW
+491 WIWNSYGMTHGW
-503 LNVTE
+503 LNVTD
-508 AITHS
+508 AIIHS

-522 YRATI
+522 YRVTI

-533 AKYYGLGEKT
+533 AKYYGLGQKT
-543 NVELPMEEKGIVA
+543 NVELPMEEEGVVA

-589 MAKYISMLANGGEPI
+589 MAKYISMLANGGKPI
-604 DVTIVK
+604 DVSIVK
-610 SINDVNGNQVSKE
+610 SVIDVNGNQISKE
-623 DITKFVNAK
+623 EITKFVNAK
-632 LGLTKEKKE
+632 LGLEKQEKED
-641 NLNIKKENIDA
+641 LNIKKENLEA

-667 AYSTFANFNIEL
+667 AYSTFADFNIEL
-679 GGKTGSAQTDVQG
+679 GGKTGSAQTDVNG
-692 KINGWF
+692 KVNGWF
-698 VGFAPYEEPEIAVVV
+698 VGFAPYDEPEVAVVV

-741 KVEEDLTAMPSTEIQ
+741 KVEENLTALPSSEIQ

>member
-1 MLNHTNTFTGVAQ
+1 MYNDDRNTNLRYNLITILVYIVGIVLIVQLFNLQIVNGKEYRETSNTRLSRETVIKAARGSIKDRTG
-14 NLNLSVTTVVKIF
+14 NLLVTTKMGFNIELYKTKIN
-27 DTYVECRR
+27 TTTLNKT
-35 AILPKIICFDEFYRS
+35 ILNTIKILENNN
-50 RKTTDKYAFV
+50 DKY
-60 MADFQTNKIIDVYHS
+60 
-75 RRKDK
+75 
-80 LDSYFSRIPQKE
+80 
-92 RDNVEY
+92 
-98 IIIDMWDTYRDL
+98 
-110 AEVLFKNAKIA
+110 
-121 VDSFHVIKHLNEA
+121 
-134 MINIRLRIMRK
+134 INNLPI
-145 YEKNT
+145 
-150 KSLYSNDMYYYMLKK
+150 
-165 FHYFFVKEFDDI
+165 
-177 YDGLIE
+177 LIE
-183 IRKMKTKW
+183 PFKFTIDDEESQVNWKKENDIKEDATP
-191 DKYEIRKYLL
+191 EQCF
-201 SINSDLKYAYELKEK
+201 YELKEK

-725 EVARDI
+725 VVARDI

>member
-1 MLNHTNTFTGVAQ
+1 MYNDDRNTNLRYNLIIILVYIVGIVLIVQLFNLQIVNGKEYRETSNTRLSRETVIKAARGSIKDRTG
-14 NLNLSVTTVVKIF
+14 NLLVTTKMGFNIELYKTKIN
-27 DTYVECRR
+27 TTTLNKT
-35 AILPKIICFDEFYRS
+35 ILNTIKILENNN
-50 RKTTDKYAFV
+50 DKY
-60 MADFQTNKIIDVYHS
+60 
-75 RRKDK
+75 
-80 LDSYFSRIPQKE
+80 
-92 RDNVEY
+92 
-98 IIIDMWDTYRDL
+98 
-110 AEVLFKNAKIA
+110 
-121 VDSFHVIKHLNEA
+121 
-134 MINIRLRIMRK
+134 INNLPI
-145 YEKNT
+145 
-150 KSLYSNDMYYYMLKK
+150 
-165 FHYFFVKEFDDI
+165 
-177 YDGLIE
+177 LIE
-183 IRKMKTKW
+183 PFKFTIDDEESQVNWKKENDIKEDATP
-191 DKYEIRKYLL
+191 EQCF
-201 SINSDLKYAYELKEK
+201 YELKEK

-304 GREDTYGINDV
+304 GREETYGINDV

-632 LGLTKEKKE
+632 LGLIKEKKE

>member
-1 MLNHTNTFTGVAQ
+1 MYNDDRNTNLRYNLITILVYIVGIVLIVQLFNLQIVNGKEYRETSNTRLSRETVIKAARGSIKDRTG
-14 NLNLSVTTVVKIF
+14 NLLVTTKMGFNIELYKTKIN
-27 DTYVECRR
+27 TTTLNKT
-35 AILPKIICFDEFYRS
+35 ILNTIKILENNN
-50 RKTTDKYAFV
+50 DKYINNLPISIEPFK
-60 MADFQTNKIIDVYHS
+60 FTIDDEESQVNW
-75 RRKDK
+75 K
-80 LDSYFSRIPQKE
+80 KE
-92 RDNVEY
+92 ND
-98 IIIDMWDTYRDL
+98 
-110 AEVLFKNAKIA
+110 
-121 VDSFHVIKHLNEA
+121 IKEDA
-134 MINIRLRIMRK
+134 TP
-145 YEKNT
+145 EQC
-150 KSLYSNDMYYYMLKK
+150 
-165 FHYFFVKEFDDI
+165 F
-177 YDGLIE
+177 
-183 IRKMKTKW
+183 
-191 DKYEIRKYLL
+191 
-201 SINSDLKYAYELKEK
+201 YELKEK

-339 MSVDGTITDEY
+339 MSVDGTIKDEY

-372 TEKALANNIKKIAS
+372 TEKALANNIKKIAG

-410 LAMASYPDYE
+410 LTMASYPDYE

>member
-1 MLNHTNTFTGVAQ
+1 MYNDDRNTNLRYNLITILVYIVGIVLIVQLFNLQIVNGKEYRETSNTRLSRETVIKAARGSIKDRTG
-14 NLNLSVTTVVKIF
+14 NLLVTTKMGFNIELYKTKIN
-27 DTYVECRR
+27 TTTLNKT
-35 AILPKIICFDEFYRS
+35 ILNTIKILENNN
-50 RKTTDKYAFV
+50 DKYINNLPISIEPFK
-60 MADFQTNKIIDVYHS
+60 FTIDDEESQVNW
-75 RRKDK
+75 K
-80 LDSYFSRIPQKE
+80 KE
-92 RDNVEY
+92 ND
-98 IIIDMWDTYRDL
+98 
-110 AEVLFKNAKIA
+110 
-121 VDSFHVIKHLNEA
+121 IKEDA
-134 MINIRLRIMRK
+134 TP
-145 YEKNT
+145 EQC
-150 KSLYSNDMYYYMLKK
+150 
-165 FHYFFVKEFDDI
+165 F
-177 YDGLIE
+177 
-183 IRKMKTKW
+183 
-191 DKYEIRKYLL
+191 
-201 SINSDLKYAYELKEK
+201 YELKEK

-445 AISGVYAPGSTFKMI
+445 AISGVYAPGSIFKMI

>member
-1 MLNHTNTFTGVAQ
+1 MYNDDRNTNLRYNLITILVYIVGVVLIVQLFNLQIVNGKEYRETSNTRLSRETVIKAARGSIKDRTG
-14 NLNLSVTTVVKIF
+14 NLLVTTKMGFNIELYKTKIN
-27 DTYVECRR
+27 TTTLNKT
-35 AILPKIICFDEFYRS
+35 ILNTIKILENNN
-50 RKTTDKYAFV
+50 DKYINNLPISIEPFK
-60 MADFQTNKIIDVYHS
+60 FTIDDEESQVNW
-75 RRKDK
+75 K
-80 LDSYFSRIPQKE
+80 KE
-92 RDNVEY
+92 ND
-98 IIIDMWDTYRDL
+98 
-110 AEVLFKNAKIA
+110 
-121 VDSFHVIKHLNEA
+121 IKEDA
-134 MINIRLRIMRK
+134 TP
-145 YEKNT
+145 EQC
-150 KSLYSNDMYYYMLKK
+150 
-165 FHYFFVKEFDDI
+165 F
-177 YDGLIE
+177 
-183 IRKMKTKW
+183 
-191 DKYEIRKYLL
+191 
-201 SINSDLKYAYELKEK
+201 YELKEK
-216 YKIEQDNILEAYKI
+216 YKIEQDNILEVYKI

-641 NLNIKKENIDA
+641 NLNIKKKNIDA

>member
-1 MLNHTNTFTGVAQ
+1 MYNDDRNTNLRYNLITILVYIVGIVLIVQLFNLQIVNGKEYRETSNTRLSRETVIKAARGSIKDRTG
-14 NLNLSVTTVVKIF
+14 NLLVTTKMGFNIELYKTKIN
-27 DTYVECRR
+27 TTTLNKT
-35 AILPKIICFDEFYRS
+35 ILNTIKILENNN
-50 RKTTDKYAFV
+50 DKYINNLPISIEPFK
-60 MADFQTNKIIDVYHS
+60 FTIDDEESQVNW
-75 RRKDK
+75 K
-80 LDSYFSRIPQKE
+80 KE
-92 RDNVEY
+92 ND
-98 IIIDMWDTYRDL
+98 
-110 AEVLFKNAKIA
+110 
-121 VDSFHVIKHLNEA
+121 IKEDA
-134 MINIRLRIMRK
+134 TP
-145 YEKNT
+145 EQC
-150 KSLYSNDMYYYMLKK
+150 
-165 FHYFFVKEFDDI
+165 F
-177 YDGLIE
+177 
-183 IRKMKTKW
+183 
-191 DKYEIRKYLL
+191 
-201 SINSDLKYAYELKEK
+201 YELKEK

-386 GGFSKRSDA
+386 GGFSKRSDS

>member
-1 MLNHTNTFTGVAQ
+1 MYNDDRNTNLRYNLITILVYIVGIVLIVQLFNLQIVNGKEYRETSNTRLSRETVIKAARGSIKDRTG
-14 NLNLSVTTVVKIF
+14 NLLVTTKMGFNIELYKTKINA
-27 DTYVECRR
+27 TTLNKT
-35 AILPKIICFDEFYRS
+35 ILNTIKILENNN
-50 RKTTDKYAFV
+50 DKYINNLPISIEPFK
-60 MADFQTNKIIDVYHS
+60 FTIDDEESQVNW
-75 RRKDK
+75 K
-80 LDSYFSRIPQKE
+80 KE
-92 RDNVEY
+92 ND
-98 IIIDMWDTYRDL
+98 
-110 AEVLFKNAKIA
+110 
-121 VDSFHVIKHLNEA
+121 IKEDA
-134 MINIRLRIMRK
+134 TP
-145 YEKNT
+145 EQC
-150 KSLYSNDMYYYMLKK
+150 
-165 FHYFFVKEFDDI
+165 F
-177 YDGLIE
+177 
-183 IRKMKTKW
+183 
-191 DKYEIRKYLL
+191 
-201 SINSDLKYAYELKEK
+201 YELKEK

-328 LRGKDGIKQLD
+328 LGGKDGIKQLD

>member
-1 MLNHTNTFTGVAQ
+1 MYNDDRNTNLRYNLITILVYIVGIVLIVQLFNLQIVNGKEYRKTSNTRLSRETVIKAARGSIKDRTG
-14 NLNLSVTTVVKIF
+14 NLLVTTKMGFNIELYKTKIN
-27 DTYVECRR
+27 TTTLNKT
-35 AILPKIICFDEFYRS
+35 ILNTIKILENNN
-50 RKTTDKYAFV
+50 DKYINNLPISIEPFK
-60 MADFQTNKIIDVYHS
+60 FTIDDEESQVNW
-75 RRKDK
+75 K
-80 LDSYFSRIPQKE
+80 KE
-92 RDNVEY
+92 ND
-98 IIIDMWDTYRDL
+98 
-110 AEVLFKNAKIA
+110 
-121 VDSFHVIKHLNEA
+121 IKEDA
-134 MINIRLRIMRK
+134 TP
-145 YEKNT
+145 EQC
-150 KSLYSNDMYYYMLKK
+150 
-165 FHYFFVKEFDDI
+165 F
-177 YDGLIE
+177 
-183 IRKMKTKW
+183 
-191 DKYEIRKYLL
+191 
-201 SINSDLKYAYELKEK
+201 YELKEK

-328 LRGKDGIKQLD
+328 LRGKDGTKQLD

-410 LAMASYPDYE
+410 LTMASYPDYE

>member
-1 MLNHTNTFTGVAQ
+1 MYNDDRNTNLRYNLITILVYIVGIVLIVQLFNLQIVNGKEYRETSNTRLSRETVIKAARGSIKDRTGNML
-14 NLNLSVTTVVKIF
+14 VTTKMGFNIELYKTKIN
-27 DTYVECRR
+27 TTTLNKT
-35 AILPKIICFDEFYRS
+35 ILNTIKILENNN
-50 RKTTDKYAFV
+50 DKYINNLPISIEPFK
-60 MADFQTNKIIDVYHS
+60 FTIDDEESQVNW
-75 RRKDK
+75 K
-80 LDSYFSRIPQKE
+80 KE
-92 RDNVEY
+92 ND
-98 IIIDMWDTYRDL
+98 
-110 AEVLFKNAKIA
+110 
-121 VDSFHVIKHLNEA
+121 IKEDA
-134 MINIRLRIMRK
+134 TP
-145 YEKNT
+145 EQC
-150 KSLYSNDMYYYMLKK
+150 
-165 FHYFFVKEFDDI
+165 F
-177 YDGLIE
+177 
-183 IRKMKTKW
+183 
-191 DKYEIRKYLL
+191 
-201 SINSDLKYAYELKEK
+201 YELKEK

-315 IGKVGIQYVFEEY
+315 IGKVGIQYVFEKY

>member
-1 MLNHTNTFTGVAQ
+1 MYNDDRNTNLRYNLITILVYIVGIVLIVQLFNLQIVNGKEYRETSNTRLSRETVIKAARGSIKDRTG
-14 NLNLSVTTVVKIF
+14 NLLVTTKMGFNIELYKTKINA
-27 DTYVECRR
+27 TTLNKT
-35 AILPKIICFDEFYRS
+35 ILNTIKILENNN
-50 RKTTDKYAFV
+50 DKYINNLPISIEPFK
-60 MADFQTNKIIDVYHS
+60 FTIDDEESQVNW
-75 RRKDK
+75 K
-80 LDSYFSRIPQKE
+80 KE
-92 RDNVEY
+92 ND
-98 IIIDMWDTYRDL
+98 
-110 AEVLFKNAKIA
+110 
-121 VDSFHVIKHLNEA
+121 IKEDA
-134 MINIRLRIMRK
+134 TP
-145 YEKNT
+145 EQC
-150 KSLYSNDMYYYMLKK
+150 
-165 FHYFFVKEFDDI
+165 F
-177 YDGLIE
+177 
-183 IRKMKTKW
+183 
-191 DKYEIRKYLL
+191 
-201 SINSDLKYAYELKEK
+201 YELKEK

-410 LAMASYPDYE
+410 LAMASYPYYE

-641 NLNIKKENIDA
+641 NLNIKKKNIDA

>member
-1 MLNHTNTFTGVAQ
+1 MNNDNRSSNLRYNIITILVYIVGIVLIVQLFNLQIVNGKEYRETSNTR
-14 NLNLSVTTVVKIF
+14 LSRETVVKAARGSIKDRTGNLLVTTKMGF
-27 DTYVECRR
+27 NVDLYKTKIDT
-35 AILPKIICFDEFYRS
+35 ATLNKTILNTIRILESNK
-50 RKTTDKYAFV
+50 DKYINNLPIKVNPFKFENQ
-60 MADFQTNKIIDVYHS
+60 DEET
-75 RRKDK
+75 
-80 LDSYFSRIPQKE
+80 QKKWKKGNDINE
-92 RDNVEY
+92 NA
-98 IIIDMWDTYRDL
+98 T
-110 AEVLFKNAKIA
+110 AEECF
-121 VDSFHVIKHLNEA
+121 
-134 MINIRLRIMRK
+134 
-145 YEKNT
+145 
-150 KSLYSNDMYYYMLKK
+150 YSLKK
-165 FHYFFVKEFDDI
+165 E
-177 YDGLIE
+177 
-183 IRKMKTKW
+183 
-191 DKYEIRKYLL
+191 
-201 SINSDLKYAYELKEK
+201 
-216 YKIEQDNILEAYKI
+216 YKIEQEDISEAYKI
-230 MVVRYEISRNG
+230 MVVRYEIARNG

-254 SRESAV
+254 SRASAV

-274 TNEPMVS
+274 TTEPLVS

-292 GYVGNITETELD
+292 GYVGNITQAELD

-328 LRGKDGIKQLD
+328 LRGQNGIKQLD
-339 MSVDGTITDEY
+339 MSVDGNITDEY
-350 ITQEAVAGSDVILTI
+350 ITKEAVAGSDVILTI
-365 DANLQAA
+365 DANLQAT

-386 GGFSKRSDA
+386 GGFSKTSEA

-460 TAIAGLETGVIT
+460 TAIAGLETGAIT
-472 PTEKINDI
+472 PTEKINDV

-491 WIWNSYGMSHGW
+491 WIWNSYGMTHGW
-503 LNVTE
+503 LNVTD
-508 AITHS
+508 AIIHS

-522 YRATI
+522 YRVTI

-533 AKYYGLGEKT
+533 AKYYGLGQKT
-543 NVELPMEEKGIVA
+543 NVELPMEESGVVA

-589 MAKYISMLANGGEPI
+589 MAKYISMLANGGKPI
-604 DVTIVK
+604 DVSIVK
-610 SINDVNGNQVSKE
+610 SVIDVNGNQISKE
-623 DITKFVNAK
+623 EITKFVNAK
-632 LGLTKEKKE
+632 LGLEKQEKED
-641 NLNIKKENIDA
+641 LNIKKENLEA

-667 AYSTFANFNIEL
+667 AYSTFADFNIEL
-679 GGKTGSAQTDVQG
+679 GGKTGSAQTDVNG
-692 KINGWF
+692 KVNGWF
-698 VGFAPYEEPEIAVVV
+698 VGFAPYDEPEVAVVV

-741 KVEEDLTAMPSTEIQ
+741 KVEENLTALPSSEIQ

>member
-1 MLNHTNTFTGVAQ
+1 MYNDDRNTNLRYNLITILVYIVGIVLIVQLFNLQIINGKEYRETSNTRLSRETVIKAARGSIKDRTG
-14 NLNLSVTTVVKIF
+14 NLLVTTKMGFNIELYKTKIN
-27 DTYVECRR
+27 TTTLNKT
-35 AILPKIICFDEFYRS
+35 ILNTIKILENNN
-50 RKTTDKYAFV
+50 DKYINNLPISIEPFK
-60 MADFQTNKIIDVYHS
+60 FTIDDEESQVNW
-75 RRKDK
+75 K
-80 LDSYFSRIPQKE
+80 KE
-92 RDNVEY
+92 ND
-98 IIIDMWDTYRDL
+98 
-110 AEVLFKNAKIA
+110 
-121 VDSFHVIKHLNEA
+121 IKEDA
-134 MINIRLRIMRK
+134 TP
-145 YEKNT
+145 EQC
-150 KSLYSNDMYYYMLKK
+150 
-165 FHYFFVKEFDDI
+165 F
-177 YDGLIE
+177 
-183 IRKMKTKW
+183 
-191 DKYEIRKYLL
+191 
-201 SINSDLKYAYELKEK
+201 YELKEK

-741 KVEEDLTAMPSTEIQ
+741 KVEEDLTAMSSTEIQ

>member
-1 MLNHTNTFTGVAQ
+1 MYNDDRNTNLRYNLITILVYIVGIVLIVQLFNLQIVNGKEYRETSNTRLSRETVIKAARGSIKDRTG
-14 NLNLSVTTVVKIF
+14 NLLVTTKMGFNIELYKTKIN
-27 DTYVECRR
+27 TTTLNKT
-35 AILPKIICFDEFYRS
+35 ILNTIKILENNN
-50 RKTTDKYAFV
+50 DKY
-60 MADFQTNKIIDVYHS
+60 
-75 RRKDK
+75 
-80 LDSYFSRIPQKE
+80 
-92 RDNVEY
+92 
-98 IIIDMWDTYRDL
+98 
-110 AEVLFKNAKIA
+110 
-121 VDSFHVIKHLNEA
+121 
-134 MINIRLRIMRK
+134 INNLPI
-145 YEKNT
+145 
-150 KSLYSNDMYYYMLKK
+150 
-165 FHYFFVKEFDDI
+165 
-177 YDGLIE
+177 LIE
-183 IRKMKTKW
+183 PFKFTIDDEESQVNWKKENDIKEDATP
-191 DKYEIRKYLL
+191 EQCF
-201 SINSDLKYAYELKEK
+201 YELKEK

-372 TEKALANNIKKIAS
+372 TEKALANNIKKIAG

-543 NVELPMEEKGIVA
+543 NVELPMEEKGIIA

>member
-1 MLNHTNTFTGVAQ
+1 MYNDDRDTNLRYNLITILVYIVGIVLIVQLFNLQIVNGKEYRETSNTRLSRETVIKAARGSIKDRTG
-14 NLNLSVTTVVKIF
+14 NLLVTTKMGFNIELYKTKIN
-27 DTYVECRR
+27 TTTLNKT
-35 AILPKIICFDEFYRS
+35 ILNTIKILENNN
-50 RKTTDKYAFV
+50 DKY
-60 MADFQTNKIIDVYHS
+60 
-75 RRKDK
+75 
-80 LDSYFSRIPQKE
+80 
-92 RDNVEY
+92 
-98 IIIDMWDTYRDL
+98 
-110 AEVLFKNAKIA
+110 
-121 VDSFHVIKHLNEA
+121 
-134 MINIRLRIMRK
+134 INNLPI
-145 YEKNT
+145 
-150 KSLYSNDMYYYMLKK
+150 
-165 FHYFFVKEFDDI
+165 
-177 YDGLIE
+177 LIE
-183 IRKMKTKW
+183 PFKFTIDDEESQVNWKKENDIKEDATP
-191 DKYEIRKYLL
+191 EQCF
-201 SINSDLKYAYELKEK
+201 YELKEK

-241 YSSIRPVTIAKDV
+241 YSSIKPVTIAKDV

-480 GVYKKAHEPAC
+480 GVYKRAHEPAC

-725 EVARDI
+725 EVARDV

>member
-1 MLNHTNTFTGVAQ
+1 MNNDNRSSNLRYNIITILVYIVGIVLIVQLFNLQIVNGKEYRETSNTR
-14 NLNLSVTTVVKIF
+14 LSRETVVKAARGSIKDRTGNLLVTTKMGF
-27 DTYVECRR
+27 NVDLYKTKIDT
-35 AILPKIICFDEFYRS
+35 ATLNKTILNTIRILESNK
-50 RKTTDKYAFV
+50 DKYINNLPIKVNPFEFENQ
-60 MADFQTNKIIDVYHS
+60 DEET
-75 RRKDK
+75 
-80 LDSYFSRIPQKE
+80 QKKWKKGNDINE
-92 RDNVEY
+92 NA
-98 IIIDMWDTYRDL
+98 T
-110 AEVLFKNAKIA
+110 AEECF
-121 VDSFHVIKHLNEA
+121 
-134 MINIRLRIMRK
+134 
-145 YEKNT
+145 
-150 KSLYSNDMYYYMLKK
+150 YSLKK
-165 FHYFFVKEFDDI
+165 E
-177 YDGLIE
+177 
-183 IRKMKTKW
+183 
-191 DKYEIRKYLL
+191 
-201 SINSDLKYAYELKEK
+201 
-216 YKIEQDNILEAYKI
+216 YKIEQEDISEAYKI
-230 MVVRYEISRNG
+230 MVVRYEIARNG

-254 SRESAV
+254 SRASAV

-274 TNEPMVS
+274 TTEPLVS

-292 GYVGNITETELD
+292 GYVGNITQAELD

-328 LRGKDGIKQLD
+328 LRGQNGIKQLD
-339 MSVDGTITDEY
+339 MSVDGNITDEY
-350 ITQEAVAGSDVILTI
+350 ITKEAVAGSDVILTI
-365 DANLQAA
+365 DANLQAT

-386 GGFSKRSDA
+386 GGFSKTSEA
-395 KAGAAVVMNVKTGEI
+395 KAGAAVVMNVKTCEI

-460 TAIAGLETGVIT
+460 TAIAGLETGAIT
-472 PTEKINDI
+472 PTEKINDV

-491 WIWNSYGMSHGW
+491 WIWNSYGMTHGW
-503 LNVTE
+503 LNVTD
-508 AITHS
+508 AIIHS

-522 YRATI
+522 YRVTI

-533 AKYYGLGEKT
+533 AKYYGLGQKT
-543 NVELPMEEKGIVA
+543 NVELPMEEEGVVA

-589 MAKYISMLANGGEPI
+589 MAKYISMLANGGKPI
-604 DVTIVK
+604 DVSIVK
-610 SINDVNGNQVSKE
+610 SVIDVNGNQISKE
-623 DITKFVNAK
+623 EITKFVNAK
-632 LGLTKEKKE
+632 LGLEKQEKED
-641 NLNIKKENIDA
+641 LNIKKENLEA

-667 AYSTFANFNIEL
+667 AYSTFADFNIEL
-679 GGKTGSAQTDVQG
+679 GGKTGSAQTDVNG
-692 KINGWF
+692 KVNGWF
-698 VGFAPYEEPEIAVVV
+698 VGFAPYDEPEVAVVV

-741 KVEEDLTAMPSTEIQ
+741 KVEENLTALPSSEIQ